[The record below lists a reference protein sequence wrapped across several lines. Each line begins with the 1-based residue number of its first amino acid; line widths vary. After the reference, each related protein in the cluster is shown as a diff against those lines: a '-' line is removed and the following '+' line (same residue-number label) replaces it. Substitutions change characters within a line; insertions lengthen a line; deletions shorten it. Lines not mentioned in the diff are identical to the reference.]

1 MLNQRVMYQGDHKR
15 YGKEGG
21 MSGQAAEID
30 LKCDF
35 FGLANDVTAA
45 IEEQLGCNV

>member
-1 MLNQRVMYQGDHKR
+1 
-15 YGKEGG
+15 

-45 IEEQLGCNV
+45 IEEQLGCNF